1 MAPPSRID
9 VHHHYFPPSLVVD
22 WKATSDWPVPEGIV
36 KWSPEVSMKA
46 MDKLGIRK
54 AILSMP
60 NSTANA
66 HDVNL
71 DASKI
76 VAEHPDRFGFFA
88 TLPLGHES
96 MDVVLDELRFALDEL
111 KADGVAIVS
120 SYGEGPEAKYLG
132 HDDYAPLWQ
141 ALHDRKAIVFLHG
154 DQTKSGNAPPG
165 NVLPIPIV
173 EVPNETYKAAADL
186 VTSGKKRKYS
196 GAKIILSHSGGSTP
210 FLACRVAVL
219 ANYVGNTK
227 FGSSLSIDEILED
240 FKSFYYETALSG
252 YDVNLTA
259 LQKFVG
265 KDHILFGTD
274 FPAVTV
280 DMAHWFTKNVDDFF
294 ENDQSFH
301 TAIMSE
307 NWEKLQN

>member
-1 MAPPSRID
+1 MALLTRID
-9 VHHHYFPPSLVVD
+9 IHHHYFPPSLVA
-22 WKATSDWPVPEGIV
+22 KKTAYDWPTPEGTI
-36 KWSPEVSMKA
+36 KWSPETSIEA
-46 MDKLGIRK
+46 MDKLGIQK

-60 NSTANA
+60 LPIANA
-66 HDVNL
+66 HSVNV

-88 TLPLGHES
+88 TLPLGHAP
-96 MDVVLDELRFALDEL
+96 MDVVLEELRFALDEL
-111 KADGVAIVS
+111 KADGIAMVS
-120 SYGEGPEAKYLG
+120 SYGQGPEAKYLG
-132 HDDYAPLWQ
+132 HDDYAPLRKE
-141 ALHDRKAIVFLHG
+141 LHNRKAIVFVHG

-165 NVLPIPIV
+165 NVLPVPIV

-186 VTSGKKRKYS
+186 VTSGKKKKYS
-196 GAKIILSHSGGSTP
+196 GAKIILSHAGGSTP

-219 ANYVGNTK
+219 SNYVGNAK

-240 FKSFYYETALSG
+240 FKSFYYETALSS

-265 KDHILFGTD
+265 EDHILFGTD

-280 DMAHWFTKNVDDFF
+280 DMAHWFTNNVDDFF
-294 ENDQSFH
+294 ADNQSFH
-301 TAIMSE
+301 AAIMRE
-307 NWEKLQN
+307 TWQKLQT

>member
-1 MAPPSRID
+1 MAPLTRVD
-9 VHHHYFPPSLVVD
+9 VHHHYFPPSLIMD
-22 WKATSDWPVPEGIV
+22 RKGTSDWPLPKDF
-36 KWSPEVSMKA
+36 KWNSEASIEA

-54 AILSMP
+54 AILSLP
-60 NSTANA
+60 ISTANA
-66 HDVNL
+66 HDVNVNT
-71 DASKI
+71 SKI
-76 VAEHPDRFGFFA
+76 VAENPDRFGFFA
-88 TLPLGHES
+88 TLPLGHAS

-111 KADGVAIVS
+111 KADGITIVS
-120 SYGEGPEAKYLG
+120 SYGDGLEAKYVG

-165 NVLPIPIV
+165 NVLPVPIV

-219 ANYVGNTK
+219 SSYVGNTK
-227 FGSSLSIDEILED
+227 FGSSLSVDEILED

-259 LQKFVG
+259 LQKFVSE
-265 KDHILFGTD
+265 DHILFGTD
-274 FPAVTV
+274 LPAVTA
-280 DMAHWFTKNVDDFF
+280 DMARWFTENVDDFF
-294 ENDQSFH
+294 ADNQSLH
-301 TAIMSE
+301 SAVMSE
-307 NWEKLQN
+307 NWEKMQN